1 MKQASFS
8 YNGRTVQGLVKRES
22 EDGILLLAESIE
34 GGFMEPPFYVKEGE
48 TFFVAH
54 HTNQLTI
61 EEHTCGQPHS
71 FSQPTQPTGEAQ

>member
-22 EDGILLLAESIE
+22 EDGILLLAQSIE

-54 HTNQLTI
+54 DTNQLTI
-61 EEHTCGQPHS
+61 QE
-71 FSQPTQPTGEAQ
+71 GEVSHG